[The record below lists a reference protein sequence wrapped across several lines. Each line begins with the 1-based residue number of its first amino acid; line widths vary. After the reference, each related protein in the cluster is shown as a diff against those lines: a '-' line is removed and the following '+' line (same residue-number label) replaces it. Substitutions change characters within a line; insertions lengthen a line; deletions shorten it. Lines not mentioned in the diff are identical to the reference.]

1 MEEEIWKDIPNFPHY
16 QVSNLGR
23 VCSFLVKGSSKRY
36 SVIPRILVPVHRG
49 KGYYAVNLHRGDD
62 MIMVSIQHAVLNAFI
77 GPCPDGLEACHNNS
91 IRNDNRLE
99 NLRWDTRSSNFLD
112 KRKNGTSRCGEENN
126 KAKLNTTQVLEMRE
140 RASRGESFQILAED
154 YGISDTHVKRVVER
168 VVWQHI

>member
-1 MEEEIWKDIPNFPHY
+1 MEEIWRDIPNFPHY

-23 VCSFLVKGSSKRY
+23 IRSFLVRGQRQKPCST
-36 SVIPRILVPVHRG
+36 PRILIPIHRG

-62 MIMVSIQHAVLNAFI
+62 MVMVNIHQAVLNAFI

-126 KAKLNTTQVLEMRE
+126 KAKLNTAQVLEMRE
-140 RASRGESFQILAED
+140 RAFHGESFGVLAED